1 LQLAITITFSWEFLQ
16 NMSFSSNNRPR
27 LLSSQIMV
35 RDAVLAGAGAG
46 VLPPSLIRQELE
58 RGLLHEIGTLAD
70 SEVEVWLLYSSRRHV
85 SSRLRVFSDL
95 LLEIFPD
102 ARMI

>member
-1 LQLAITITFSWEFLQ
+1 MAILRSW
-16 NMSFSSNNRPR
+16 S
-27 LLSSQIMV
+27 
-35 RDAVLAGAGAG
+35 AT
-46 VLPPSLIRQELE
+46 PSLIRQELE
-58 RGLLHEIGTLAD
+58 CGLLHEIGILAD

-95 LLEIFPD
+95 LLETFPD